1 MLIKKIVS
9 LSQIYKLLIMVFI
22 DILSIIFALFASL
35 YLRHGFFYWPD
46 ELLILV
52 ICASPLLA
60 ITIFYLFDLYSLI
73 LRYIG
78 FNALWKIVK
87 AVSLYALFWGLLAFM
102 SQIDGIPRSVILINW
117 LLSIALIF
125 GTRILARRF
134 LTSNKFVDA
143 SNVAIYGAGS
153 AGVQLSIAL
162 KESEDYNPIVFIDD
176 DTSLHGRTIHGMDI
190 ISIKNI
196 KEFQKKMHISE
207 VLLAL
212 PSASRSRRN
221 EIINYLQNLSLK
233 VRSLPGM
240 SDIVKG
246 RVKIDDLRD
255 ISIKD
260 LLGRDSVTPNK
271 VLLEKNILNKVVMV
285 TGAGGSIGSELCRQI
300 ILQKPKLL
308 VMYDH
313 SEYLLYEINK
323 EMSENLNINVKFIS
337 MLGSIN
343 NSNRLNK
350 VMSLFKVETIYHAAA
365 YKHVPMVEFNNSEG
379 LINNTFGTLCCA
391 EAAIEAGVTTFVL
404 ISTDKAVRPTNI
416 MGASK
421 RLSELVI
428 QSLADHQSLTKFTI
442 VRFGNV
448 LGSSGSVIPIFT
460 KQIQEGG
467 PVKVT
472 DAKMMRYFMTIPEA
486 VQLVIQS
493 GAMGRNGDVFVL
505 DMGEPVSIALLARK
519 MIELSGLKVK
529 DKLNK
534 FGDIEI
540 IYTGSRPGEKL
551 YEELLIGDNVSTT
564 SHPMILSAKEEYIK
578 WEDLKHILENLNKAV
593 ESFDFDEL
601 RKILISSVSG
611 YKPKDKVVD
620 YLYSKKLD

>member
-620 YLYSKKLD
+620 YLYSKKLN

>member
-379 LINNTFGTLCCA
+379 LINNTFGTLSCA

-620 YLYSKKLD
+620 YLYSKKLN

>member
-505 DMGEPVSIALLARK
+505 DMGEPVSITLLARK

-620 YLYSKKLD
+620 YLYSKKLN

>member
-300 ILQKPKLL
+300 ISQKPKLL

-379 LINNTFGTLCCA
+379 LINNTFGTLSCA

-620 YLYSKKLD
+620 YLYSKKLN